1 MPVKIRDI
9 RFMILSPLSGIFK
22 RPESD
27 TNADA
32 SNSYDASLLSHHML
46 TVLLVLAD
54 AFDDLGV
61 GIQVEGESHRPGFG
75 VRFRIIECDLD
86 VEVSEVGA
94 VKAFGDAKGVAVG
107 VSGIIEP
114 ALIIESDG
122 LGNERVAF
130 PSANRISEPGL
141 RRFGRKSA
149 TVGEDL
155 PIVIELLIEEHND
168 VRCLD
173 DLERKI
179 PH

>member
-1 MPVKIRDI
+1 MTARIPLIGEERAVIDRPYSCTPAI
-9 RFMILSPLSGIFK
+9 YSQPPSPSAAKL
-22 RPESD
+22 
-27 TNADA
+27 
-32 SNSYDASLLSHHML
+32 LLSHHML

-94 VKAFGDAKGVAVG
+94 VKAFGDAKGVGVG

-141 RRFGRKSA
+141 GRFGRKSA